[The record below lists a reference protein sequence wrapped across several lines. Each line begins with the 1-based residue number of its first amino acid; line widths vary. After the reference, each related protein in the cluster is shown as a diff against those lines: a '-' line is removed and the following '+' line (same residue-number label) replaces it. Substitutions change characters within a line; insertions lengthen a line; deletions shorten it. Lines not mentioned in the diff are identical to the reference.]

1 MEFETQRGAEDKF
14 PFFPTSAGKN
24 ISIWSKKQRRK
35 GILYAGKFKH
45 YYLMV
50 CSVRSHQCSTFSLAI
65 KYVHLNEKESW
76 TSSFWGSRHFPYHG
90 FPRYDRNDRW
100 VGTSLWSH
108 LCWRH
113 CLQFCSLAY
122 EGRRP
127 RWITPSSICLIIH
140 ILREP
145 NSLIALLFIQSN
157 SFFKNIAKTCLPASM
172 LSSSSIV
179 YV

>member
-1 MEFETQRGAEDKF
+1 MEFEIQRGAEDKF

-24 ISIWSKKQRRK
+24 ISTWSKKQRRK
-35 GILYAGKFKH
+35 VILYAGKFKH
-45 YYLMV
+45 YLMV
-50 CSVRSHQCSTFSLAI
+50 RSTRSHKCSTFSLAI
-65 KYVHLNEKESW
+65 KYVHLNETESW
-76 TSSFWGSRHFPYHG
+76 TSSFWVSRHFPYHG

-145 NSLIALLFIQSN
+145 NSLIPLLFIQSN
-157 SFFKNIAKTCLPASM
+157 LLFKNIAKTCLPASM